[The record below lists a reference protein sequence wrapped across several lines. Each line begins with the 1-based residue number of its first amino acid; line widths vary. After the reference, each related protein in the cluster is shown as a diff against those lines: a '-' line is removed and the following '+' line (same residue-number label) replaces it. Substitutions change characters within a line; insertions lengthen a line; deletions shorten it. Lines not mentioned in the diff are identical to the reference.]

1 MFFWIA
7 LVKLE
12 LRDVLRSLST
22 YDSHLITASRGTV
35 ISYALKSLKRHH
47 FLCKSLWVTLV

>member
-12 LRDVLRSLST
+12 LCDIFRSLSSN
-22 YDSHLITASRGTV
+22 DSHLIKASRGTV
-35 ISYALKSLKRHH
+35 TWYALKSLKRHH
-47 FLCKSLWVTLV
+47 FLCQSLWVTLV